1 MSYEWMGT
9 GDWASAASPLN
20 PMVLPRNWPSNSPKL
35 PFFSRNRTAT
45 RPEHREKGEGIT
57 HIPLSSL
64 LLTKRFLSRSGAFSS
79 CWSLFISRLLR
90 KSPGTAWF
98 GANGSWLEKRHM
110 PDVCWETVPGR
121 CRDSASE
128 SEGESQA
135 DAWASRV
142 GLTNW
147 DRGHGLEFSVEF
159 VSSPYNGQYAFTL
172 PGTQKIASSMGDNQ
186 DQELLALF
194 LCSRHRLLEQ
204 SSWKILGI
212 PGGQGSPNCGM
223 CTSAIE
229 KDDPLGC
236 WKKILKR
243 PAILI
248 LFLKNKKELYK

>member
-1 MSYEWMGT
+1 MGVACLWGCCLLVLCFISVSHKYRSPLGEKPALARRPLAVLPALHISHMSYEWMGT

-20 PMVLPRNWPSNSPKL
+20 PVVLPRNWPSNSPKL

-45 RPEHREKGEGIT
+45 WPEHGEKGEGIT

-147 DRGHGLEFSVEF
+147 DRGHGFEFLVEF

-172 PGTQKIASSMGDNQ
+172 PGTQK
-186 DQELLALF
+186 LL
-194 LCSRHRLLEQ
+194 LL
-204 SSWKILGI
+204 WVII
-212 PGGQGSPNCGM
+212 RARN
-223 CTSAIE
+223 
-229 KDDPLGC
+229 
-236 WKKILKR
+236 
-243 PAILI
+243 
-248 LFLKNKKELYK
+248 Y